1 MALTYELIQNITGSG
16 NPYVVPSSGNVANV
30 TFSGIPS
37 TYTDLMV
44 YVSARSSSASAE
56 GTYISF
62 NGSTSDFIGTYLIS
76 QGDTAGGTG
85 NIPRYIGSVWGGG
98 NTNAFNATKIYIS
111 GYTTNQS
118 KTFVLV
124 NAAEMNAGFAYV
136 NMIGGLWANSSVIN
150 SITIS
155 CTGFTQNSSFSLYGI
170 KKA

>member
-1 MALTYELIQNITGSG
+1 MALTYELIQNIPGSG
-16 NPYVVPSSGNVANV
+16 NPYVVPSSGNVVNV
-30 TFSGIPS
+30 TFSDIPS

-44 YVSARSSSASAE
+44 YVSARSSSAAAE

-62 NGSTSDFIGTYLIS
+62 NGSTSDFTGTYLIS
-76 QGDTAGGTG
+76 QGDSGGGTG
-85 NIPRYIGSVWGGG
+85 NIPRYIGSVFGGG
-98 NTNAFNATKIYIS
+98 NANAFNATKLYIS

-124 NAAEMNAGFAYV
+124 NAAEMNLGFSYV
-136 NMIGGLWANSSVIN
+136 NMIGGRWLNSSVIN

-155 CTGFTQNSSFSLYGI
+155 STGFTQNSSFSLYGI